1 MSAYTA
7 LPLPVPGVTLPDRAA
22 VTVAARAHP
31 SGEEGVV
38 LAVLPLSPTPWVTWR
53 YTNTPEDGLACWS
66 GHYHFTFAYAARD
79 FEER

>member
-1 MSAYTA
+1 VSAYTA

-22 VTVAARAHP
+22 VTVAARATGH
-31 SGEEGVV
+31 EEGVV

-53 YTNTPEDGLACWS
+53 YTNTPDGLACWS
-66 GHYHFTFAYAARD
+66 GHYHFTFVDAARD

>member
-7 LPLPVPGVTLPDRAA
+7 LPLPVPGVALPDRAA

-38 LAVLPLSPTPWVTWR
+38 LAALPKSPTPWVTWR
-53 YTNTPEDGLACWS
+53 YTRTEDGLACWA
-66 GHYHFTFAYAARD
+66 GHYHFTFDDAVAD
-79 FEER
+79 FKER